1 MQNARK
7 SAGLEVEDRIELR
20 LGGDDELLA
29 AAREHEGY
37 VIGEV
42 LAESVAYGDGDD
54 GNAATIEGRE
64 LRIALAR
71 AGV

>member
-29 AAREHEGY
+29 AAREHERY
-37 VIGEV
+37 VSGET
-42 LAESVAYGDGDD
+42 LARSVAYGDGDD
-54 GNAATIEGRE
+54 ANAATIEGRE
-64 LRIALAR
+64 LLIGLAR
-71 AGV
+71 V